1 MPQVYVAAQ
10 MGVSR
15 ATVGKWWHRFC
26 EHGEAGLVGIGHQ
39 SLTGLRGVLVLRLRL
54 ECAGCVVGN
63 VGGLFV

>member
-1 MPQVYVAAQ
+1 MWLRRWVFR
-10 MGVSR
+10 GLRWVSGG
-15 ATVGKWWHRFC
+15 TVSVSTVKLVWW
-26 EHGEAGLVGIGHQ
+26 IGHQ